1 MNSLGGLHTSMRRRR
16 ASVVFVLITL
26 FIDVLGIGLVIPI
39 LPKLVQSLLG
49 GEVAQASFVFG
60 LLVSLY
66 AIMQFFC
73 APVLGGL
80 SDRFGRRPVILLALV
95 GLACD
100 YVLLSLAPTI
110 WWLVAGRIIAGACGA
125 TFTPAGAY
133 IADVSPPEK
142 RAANFGL
149 LGVAFGLG
157 FIAGPALGG
166 VLGATNLRLP
176 FVVCAGLT
184 FLNFLFGLLVMPES
198 LRPENRCAL
207 NVRQMNPLGAM
218 RAVWRYGSVA
228 ALVPVFVAV
237 QLAQQGLQSVWV
249 PYTTYRYSWD
259 VAGVGLSLAIV
270 GLLSAFSQGALVR
283 PVVARFGERRTLMI
297 SLAVAVV
304 GMLLFGLS
312 SQGWM
317 MYAVTALYCLGL
329 GLLNPSVQG
338 LLSRAVPSNEQ
349 GLLQG
354 AMTSVM
360 TAAAI
365 VGPLL
370 ANGSFALFI
379 SPQAPLSLPGA
390 PFFLNSLLCLGALV
404 LAWRGTRRLA
414 AAHAPAPIT
423 EVFPAEPLAA

>member
-1 MNSLGGLHTSMRRRR
+1 MNSFGGLKNSMRHRN

-26 FIDVLGIGLVIPI
+26 FIDVLGMGLVIPI
-39 LPKLVQSLLG
+39 LPRLVQSLLG

-60 LLVSLY
+60 VLVSIY
-66 AIMQFFC
+66 AVMQFLC
-73 APVLGGL
+73 APILGAL

-95 GLACD
+95 GLGCD
-100 YVLLSLAPTI
+100 YVLLTLAPSI
-110 WWLVAGRIIAGACGA
+110 WWLVAGRIVAGAFGA

-176 FVVCAGLT
+176 FIVCAGLT

-198 LRPENRCAL
+198 LKPEHRRAID
-207 NVRQMNPLGAM
+207 VRQMNPIGAV
-218 RAVWRYGSVA
+218 RAVWRYGAVA
-228 ALVPVFVAV
+228 ALVPVFVAT

-249 PYTTYRYSWD
+249 PYATYRYGWD

-270 GLLSAFSQGALVR
+270 GLLFAFSQGVLVR
-283 PVVARFGERRTLMI
+283 PVVGRLGERRTLLI
-297 SLAVAVV
+297 SLSVAVV
-304 GMLLFGLS
+304 GMLLFGLA

-317 MYAVTALYCLGL
+317 MYAVTGLYCAGL
-329 GLLNPSVQG
+329 GLLNPAVQG
-338 LLSRAVPSNEQ
+338 LMSRSVPANQQ

-365 VGPLL
+365 VAPLL
-370 ANGSFALFI
+370 ANGSFALAI
-379 SPQAPLSLPGA
+379 APDAPLNLPGT
-390 PFFLNSLLCLGALV
+390 PFFLGSLLCLAALG
-404 LAWRGTRRLA
+404 LAWRATRRR
-414 AAHAPAPIT
+414 P
-423 EVFPAEPLAA
+423 

>member
-1 MNSLGGLHTSMRRRR
+1 MRQHR
-16 ASVVFVLITL
+16 ASVIFVLITL
-26 FIDVLGIGLVIPI
+26 FIDVLGMGLVIPI
-39 LPKLVQSLLG
+39 LPRLVQSLLG

-60 LLVSLY
+60 VLVSIY
-66 AIMQFFC
+66 SIMQFLC
-73 APVLGGL
+73 APILGAL
-80 SDRFGRRPVILLALV
+80 SDRFGRRPVILLALI
-95 GLACD
+95 GLGCD
-100 YVLLSLAPTI
+100 YILLTLAPNI
-110 WWLVAGRIIAGACGA
+110 WWLVAGRIIAGAFGA

-166 VLGATNLRLP
+166 LLGATSLRLP
-176 FVVCAGLT
+176 FMVCAGLT

-198 LRPENRCAL
+198 LRPENRRAID
-207 NVRQMNPLGAM
+207 VRQMNPIGAM
-218 RAVWRYGSVA
+218 RAVWRYRAVA

-249 PYTTYRYSWD
+249 PYTTYRYNWD

-270 GLLSAFSQGALVR
+270 GLLFAFSQGALVR
-283 PVVARFGERRTLMI
+283 PIVGRFGERRTLLI
-297 SLAVAVV
+297 SLGVAVV

-312 SQGWM
+312 NQGWM
-317 MYAVTALYCLGL
+317 MYAVTGLYCAGL

-338 LLSRAVPSNEQ
+338 LMSRSVPPNEQ

-365 VGPLL
+365 VAPIV
-370 ANGSFALFI
+370 ANGSFAVFI
-379 SPQAPLSLPGA
+379 SPASPVIVPGA
-390 PFFLNSLLCLGALV
+390 PFFLGSVLCLVALV
-404 LAWRGTRRLA
+404 LAWRGTRPPASERQA
-414 AAHAPAPIT
+414 AVAEMLP
-423 EVFPAEPLAA
+423 EVEPLAA

>member
-1 MNSLGGLHTSMRRRR
+1 MNSFGGLQNSMRHRN

-26 FIDVLGIGLVIPI
+26 FIDVLGMGLVIPI
-39 LPKLVQSLLG
+39 LPRLVQSLLG

-60 LLVSLY
+60 VLVSIY
-66 AIMQFFC
+66 AVMQFFC
-73 APVLGGL
+73 APVLGAL

-95 GLACD
+95 GLGCD
-100 YVLLSLAPTI
+100 YVLLSLAPSI
-110 WWLVAGRIIAGACGA
+110 WWLVLGRIIAGAFGA

-166 VLGATNLRLP
+166 FLGATNLRLP
-176 FVVCAGLT
+176 FIVCAGLT
-184 FLNFLFGLLVMPES
+184 FVNFLFGLLVMPES
-198 LRPENRCAL
+198 LKRENRRAL
-207 NVRQMNPLGAM
+207 DIRQMNPVGAIS
-218 RAVWRYGSVA
+218 AVWRYGAVA
-228 ALVPVFVAV
+228 ALVPVFVAT

-249 PYTTYRYSWD
+249 PYATYRYGWD

-270 GLLSAFSQGALVR
+270 GLLFAISQGVLVR
-283 PVVARFGERRTLMI
+283 PMIARFGERRTLLI
-297 SLAVAVV
+297 SLGIAVL
-304 GMLLFGLS
+304 GMLLFGLA

-317 MYAVTALYCLGL
+317 MYVVTGVYCAGL
-329 GLLNPSVQG
+329 GLLNPAVQG
-338 LLSRAVPSNEQ
+338 LMSRSVPANQQ

-360 TAAAI
+360 TGAAI

-370 ANGSFALFI
+370 ANGSFALAI
-379 SPQAPLSLPGA
+379 GPDLPVTVPGT
-390 PFFLNSLLCLGALV
+390 PFFLGSVLCLAALL
-404 LAWRGTRRLA
+404 LAWRGLRRVASEPAVMPHHFAESLA
-414 AAHAPAPIT
+414 A
-423 EVFPAEPLAA
+423 